1 MRKLKKFVMPLGND
15 YSLSLGNN
23 DKNEGVCKL
32 HYDWNTQ
39 QTLIQRAQ
47 NPDDHQ
53 AWEDFV
59 QFYES
64 FVKMVLRKSNI
75 SFYEE
80 EDLVQSILLKVWK
93 GLPNYEY
100 RKENAKFRTWLS
112 TIIRNTSITHFRKN
126 EMESHKKDKL
136 LKNIEGVSESKIEQI
151 IDTEWNEY
159 VAGLAM
165 EKVKEKFEGQAIEVF
180 RLSLQEKNARE
191 IAEELG
197 IKEDTVYS
205 LRSRVKR
212 RLKQEI
218 SNLREL
224 IEVR

>member
-1 MRKLKKFVMPLGND
+1 MN
-15 YSLSLGNN
+15 
-23 DKNEGVCKL
+23 
-32 HYDWNTQ
+32 YDWNTQ

-59 QFYES
+59 GFYRS
-64 FVKMVLRKSNI
+64 FISMVLRKSGI
-75 SFYEE
+75 GSYDE
-80 EDLVQSILLKVWK
+80 EDLIQSILLKVWK
-93 GLPNYEY
+93 GLPNYQY

-112 TIIRNTSITHFRKN
+112 TIIRSTSITHFQKSEKERGKR
-126 EMESHKKDKL
+126 EAL
-136 LKNIEGVSESKIEQI
+136 LQNVVNVSDADIENVINA
-151 IDTEWNEY
+151 EWNEY
-159 VAGLAM
+159 LASLAM
-165 EKVKEKFEGQAIEVF
+165 GKVRETFQGQAIEVF
-180 RLSLQEKNARE
+180 RLSLQGMSGAA
-191 IAEELG
+191 IAAKLR

-218 SNLREL
+218 ANLREL

>member
-1 MRKLKKFVMPLGND
+1 MAYFFD
-15 YSLSLGNN
+15 YSLSLD
-23 DKNEGVCKL
+23 DKDKKRKVGAVN
-32 HYDWNTQ
+32 YDWNTQ

-59 QFYES
+59 KFYES
-64 FVKMVLRKSNI
+64 FVKMVLRKTNI
-75 SFYEE
+75 PFHEE
-80 EDLVQSILLKVWK
+80 EDLVQAILLKVWK
-93 GLPNYEY
+93 GLPNYEC
-100 RKENAKFRTWLS
+100 KKQNAKFRTWLS

-126 EMESHKKDKL
+126 EIEANKRDGL
-136 LKNIEGVSESKIEQI
+136 LKNIESVSESQIEAV
-151 IDTEWNEY
+151 IDNEWNEY
-159 VAGLAM
+159 VAGIAM

-180 RLSLQEKNARE
+180 RSSLQEKNARE
-191 IAEELG
+191 ISEELG

-218 SNLREL
+218 SKLREL
-224 IEVR
+224 IEVK

>member
-1 MRKLKKFVMPLGND
+1 
-15 YSLSLGNN
+15 
-23 DKNEGVCKL
+23 
-32 HYDWNTQ
+32 
-39 QTLIQRAQ
+39 
-47 NPDDHQ
+47 
-53 AWEDFV
+53 
-59 QFYES
+59 
-64 FVKMVLRKSNI
+64 
-75 SFYEE
+75 
-80 EDLVQSILLKVWK
+80 
-93 GLPNYEY
+93 
-100 RKENAKFRTWLS
+100 
-112 TIIRNTSITHFRKN
+112 
-126 EMESHKKDKL
+126 MESNKKDKL
-136 LKNIEGVSESKIEQI
+136 LKNIESVSESKIEQV

-191 IAEELG
+191 IAAELN

-218 SNLREL
+218 SKIREL

>member
-1 MRKLKKFVMPLGND
+1 M
-15 YSLSLGNN
+15 NN
-23 DKNEGVCKL
+23 DAKNEELSKL

-39 QTLIQRAQ
+39 KTLIQRAQ
-47 NPDDHQ
+47 DPDDHQ

-59 QFYES
+59 RFYES
-64 FVKMVLRKSNI
+64 FVKMVLRKTNI
-75 SFYEE
+75 PFHEE

-126 EMESHKKDKL
+126 EMESNKKDKL
-136 LKNIEGVSESKIEQI
+136 LKNIESVSESKIEQV

-159 VAGLAM
+159 VADLAM

-191 IAEELG
+191 ISEELG

-218 SNLREL
+218 SKLREL

>member
-1 MRKLKKFVMPLGND
+1 MRSMVT
-15 YSLSLGNN
+15 
-23 DKNEGVCKL
+23 L

-59 QFYES
+59 LFYQS
-64 FVKMVLRKSNI
+64 FVKMVVRKSNI
-75 SFYEE
+75 SLDEE
-80 EDLVQSILLKVWK
+80 DDLVQSILLKVWK

-112 TIIRNTSITHFRKN
+112 TIIRNTSITYFKKN
-126 EMESHKKDKL
+126 EKELDKKNSML
-136 LKNIEGVSESKIEQI
+136 QNIEKVSESAIESI
-151 IDTEWNEY
+151 IDAEWNEY
-159 VAGLAM
+159 VASLAM
-165 EKVKEKFEGQAIEVF
+165 DKVKEKFEGQAIEVF
-180 RLSLQEKNARE
+180 RLSLEEKNARE
-191 IAEELG
+191 ISELLN

-218 SNLREL
+218 SALREL
-224 IEVR
+224 IEVK